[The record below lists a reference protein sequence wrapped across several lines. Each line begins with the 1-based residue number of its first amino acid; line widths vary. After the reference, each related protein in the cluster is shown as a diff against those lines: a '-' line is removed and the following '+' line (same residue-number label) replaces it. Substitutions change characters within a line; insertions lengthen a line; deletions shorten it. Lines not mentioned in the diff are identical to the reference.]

1 MWCGDE
7 PGLWGRRSVLVVPA
21 CSQRGSQEAMR
32 LRRAQ
37 DLEPCQGRGPLAD
50 IPGFVLGPR
59 GEGEPDSQQLSAVFV
74 FCPSQKSRHP
84 RKKPW
89 DWNHQEQPTTEA
101 DPEGILLVALSGIDF
116 KIPLDDY
123 VTELIVKIENFS
135 TELET

>member
-1 MWCGDE
+1 
-7 PGLWGRRSVLVVPA
+7 
-21 CSQRGSQEAMR
+21 MR

-135 TELET
+135 TELETEKKIIRRRSLDGSVSRAVEISSQNHIDL